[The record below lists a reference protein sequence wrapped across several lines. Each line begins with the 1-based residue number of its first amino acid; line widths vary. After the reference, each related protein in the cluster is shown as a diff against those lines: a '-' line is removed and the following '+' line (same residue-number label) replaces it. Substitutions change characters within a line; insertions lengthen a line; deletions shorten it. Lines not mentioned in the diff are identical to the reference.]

1 MRNKKEEEIERK
13 LKELEAA
20 IIKETPPVLKE
31 SAQLSNIPKSSEL
44 QVSGQDVP
52 ATNQNAPATSPGS
65 DMCYFFG
72 LCLIGLGIVMLF
84 QHVRVGTGFLNML
97 GLGGHGI
104 GLLAIALIIGIGW
117 LFYDSK
123 SKVAWMI
130 TIGGCA
136 AIVLGVLS
144 SLVMNFPSLTLLSL
158 IMMLL
163 PFAAGGALLLKGMGG
178 PKGVEA
184 KVKGELTKKD
194 D

>member
-1 MRNKKEEEIERK
+1 MKNKKEEEIERK

-20 IIKETPPVLKE
+20 IVKETPPVLKE
-31 SAQLSNIPKSSEL
+31 SSQLSNIPKSSEM
-44 QVSGQDVP
+44 QPSGQ
-52 ATNQNAPATSPGS
+52 TAPAEAPASTGS
-65 DMCYFFG
+65 DICYFCG
-72 LCLIGLGIVMLF
+72 LCLIGLGLVMLF
-84 QHVRVGTGFLNML
+84 QHVRVGTGFMNLL
-97 GLGGHGI
+97 GFGGHGI
-104 GLLAIALIIGIGW
+104 GLLAITLMIGIGW

-123 SKVAWMI
+123 SRIAWII

-144 SLVMNFPSLTLLSL
+144 SIVMNFPSLSLLSL

-184 KVKGELTKKD
+184 KVKGELAKKD

>member
-1 MRNKKEEEIERK
+1 MKNKKEEEIERK

-20 IIKETPPVLKE
+20 IVKETPPVLKE

-44 QVSGQDVP
+44 QSQKNEPVS
-52 ATNQNAPATSPGS
+52 ATTESTSTSAGS
-65 DMCYFFG
+65 DICYFSG
-72 LCLIGLGIVMLF
+72 LCLIFLGLAMMF
-84 QHVRVGTGFLNML
+84 QHVRIGTGFMNML

-104 GLLAIALIIGIGW
+104 GILAIALMIGIGW

-123 SKVAWMI
+123 SKIAWFI
-130 TIGGCA
+130 TIGGCV

-144 SLVMNFPSLTLLSL
+144 SLVMNFPSLSLLSL

-178 PKGVEA
+178 PRGVQA
-184 KVKGELTKKD
+184 KVKGELTRKD

>member
-1 MRNKKEEEIERK
+1 MKNKKEEEIERK

-31 SAQLSNIPKSSEL
+31 STQLSNIPKSSDL
-44 QVSGQDVP
+44 QAPDQSVSAERG
-52 ATNQNAPATSPGS
+52 APTTSPGS
-65 DMCYFFG
+65 DICFFSG
-72 LCLIGLGIVMLF
+72 LCLVGLGIVMLF
-84 QHVRVGTGFLNML
+84 QHVRVGTGFMNML

-104 GLLAIALIIGIGW
+104 GLLAIALMVGIGW

-123 SKVAWMI
+123 SKIAWMI